1 MQIIKKNLFNI
12 FLAIYFIIG
21 SFASLNTG
29 ISFDEYHEEK
39 NWKFHVKL
47 TKNLTNHFFSNEEL
61 NIDFNKE
68 YKINYLGY
76 GIGFQ
81 IVSQPIQSFVSKI
94 MSNNNV
100 MNDYGN
106 HLTSKHFVVFLF
118 FFLSGIFLY
127 LILIKIVDDKIF
139 CSSGEHEPLTIQW
152 RSRRSPLAVDCG
164 RRGAAVC
171 RLFVCPSSASAGRN
185 ER

>member
-76 GIGFQ
+76 GIG
-81 IVSQPIQSFVSKI
+81 S
-94 MSNNNV
+94 
-100 MNDYGN
+100 
-106 HLTSKHFVVFLF
+106 
-118 FFLSGIFLY
+118 
-127 LILIKIVDDKIF
+127 
-139 CSSGEHEPLTIQW
+139 
-152 RSRRSPLAVDCG
+152 
-164 RRGAAVC
+164 
-171 RLFVCPSSASAGRN
+171 RLFLNQFSHLYQKLCQTIT
-185 ER
+185 